1 MLSESPF
8 MIFTFFCKSYPI
20 IEDICCYF
28 ISLSILK
35 MNEKEERWEIYGC
48 FCLLFLLS
56 SVKPAFKGLI
66 DFLVGVEML
75 LLVKFSH
82 SS

>member
-8 MIFTFFCKSYPI
+8 VIFTFLCKSYPI
-20 IEDICCYF
+20 IEVTCCYF

-35 MNEKEERWEIYGC
+35 MNEKEERWEIYVC
-48 FCLLFLLS
+48 LCLLFLLS
-56 SVKPAFKGLI
+56 PVKPAFKGLI
-66 DFLVGVEML
+66 DFLLVVEM